1 MQINPKNPLGKKTLI
16 IKHKNIKNLSK
27 GCILNNQLR
36 FK

>member
-1 MQINPKNPLGKKTLI
+1 MQINPKNPFGKKTLI
-16 IKHKNIKNLSK
+16 IKHKNIKNFNK